1 MIDWFIYQQIYIIIR
16 NLSSL
21 GLLERLSD
29 CRKSLAFWIGIPIQS
44 QLGEGHLE
52 QLYHSF
58 FIVIL
63 QPCFRFFFPLTD
75 IVLTLHLHHALRN
88 KRFDCS
94 KLS

>member
-1 MIDWFIYQQIYIIIR
+1 MIDWFIYQQINLIIR

-29 CRKSLAFWIGIPIQS
+29 CRKFSAFWIGIPIQS
-44 QLGEGHLE
+44 QLGEAHLE
-52 QLYHSF
+52 LLYHSF

-63 QPCFRFFFPLTD
+63 QPCFRSFFPLTD
-75 IVLTLHLHHALRN
+75 IALTLHLHHALRN